1 MVRTP
6 EQYFQDQDFALPDT
20 IQSMDLTSAEQAF
33 LFKYVG
39 TEGAK
44 ALGFELDD
52 AYTMQQGVE
61 NIIRG
66 EPALEEGLKSLPQ
79 LQMVFFQVLGQ
90 TYTMPIEAVHEVVKF
105 SPPMQLPLMP
115 HFMAGIINLRGRV
128 TPLIHL
134 QNLLSNVRATVDNAH
149 KFIIVSQRKGIQFGM
164 VIDKIENMFIISQK
178 DITWNIELE
187 LGSSVECICG
197 IIEHEKKI
205 FGIISA
211 DKIVNHV
218 LQSRGKL

>member
-6 EQYFQDQDFALPDT
+6 EQYFQDQDFALPES
-20 IQSMDLTSAEQAF
+20 IAGSDLTSAEQAF

-44 ALGFELDD
+44 ALGFTLDD
-52 AYTMQQGVE
+52 AYME
-61 NIIRG
+61 
-66 EPALEEGLKSLPQ
+66 EFDKALSSGPTFADELSHLPQ
-79 LQMVFFQVLGQ
+79 LRIIFFQVLGQ
-90 TYTMPIEAVHEVVKF
+90 TYTLPVEAVKEIIKY
-105 SPPMQLPLMP
+105 SQPMQLPLTP
-115 HFMAGIINLRGRV
+115 HYVAGVINLRGRV

-134 QNLLSNVRATVDNAH
+134 QNLLSDQKAGSNNAH

-164 VIDKIENMFIISQK
+164 IVDKVDNMFVIDQK
-178 DITWNIELE
+178 DISWNIESE

-197 IIEHEKKI
+197 IIEHHKKI
-205 FGIISA
+205 FGIIST

-218 LQSRGKL
+218 LQSRGTL